1 MGEISAM
8 FVSDK
13 GLLPTTFKELL
24 QYDKYYAIKT
34 TVREDFTTTNTS
46 MTKTEKAD
54 NAKW

>member
-1 MGEISAM
+1 M

-34 TVREDFTTTNTS
+34 TVREDFTTTTTS